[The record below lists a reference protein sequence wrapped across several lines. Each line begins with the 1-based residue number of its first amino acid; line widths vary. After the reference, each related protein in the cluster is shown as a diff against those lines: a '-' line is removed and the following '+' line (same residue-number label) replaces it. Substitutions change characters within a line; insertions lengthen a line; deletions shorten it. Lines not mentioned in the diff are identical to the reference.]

1 MLLLLTVFEGFFIEA
16 ATALRAVMHR
26 AAIRITSD
34 RVISAVKGAD
44 LEVIPKANFDAAYR
58 RARTSRFAS
67 SGGRTRVL
75 WSGPRWV
82 KARSGHEDTGPQF
95 SYERC

>member
-1 MLLLLTVFEGFFIEA
+1 VPLLLTVFEGFFIEA

-58 RARTSRFAS
+58 RARTYCGSAAAARATD
-67 SGGRTRVL
+67 GIWTR
-75 WSGPRWV
+75 W
-82 KARSGHEDTGPQF
+82 
-95 SYERC
+95 